1 MEDTQKKKENGGMT
15 VWVLGEWKE
24 SGGLSLRTGSDIA
37 LLVAG
42 AGHAPSPPAHCPGLS
57 LLIWKREGLG

>member
-1 MEDTQKKKENGGMT
+1 M
-15 VWVLGEWKE
+15 WVLGEWKE